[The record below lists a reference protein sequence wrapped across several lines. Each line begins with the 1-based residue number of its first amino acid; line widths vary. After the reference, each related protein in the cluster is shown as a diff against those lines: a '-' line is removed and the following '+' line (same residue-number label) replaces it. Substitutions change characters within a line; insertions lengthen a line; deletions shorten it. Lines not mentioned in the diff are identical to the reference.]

1 MGGIRTRVT
10 VTGIIRNEKG
20 EVLLCKMPKKRG
32 AYPGQWAIP
41 GGGIEE
47 GEKIRETLV
56 RELRE
61 EVGLEVAD
69 IDPFSFD
76 DDVREKINKDG
87 SKEKLY
93 LIHLVFDC
101 LAIGEE
107 VKINDEFEEYV
118 WVEPEKVGHL
128 DLNDATIKTFKKKG
142 WMKGK

>member
-1 MGGIRTRVT
+1 M
-10 VTGIIRNEKG
+10 TGIIRNEKG
-20 EVLLCKMPKKRG
+20 EILLCKMPINRG

-93 LIHLVFDC
+93 LIHLVFEC

-107 VKINDEFEEYV
+107 VKINDEFEEYA
-118 WVEPEKVGHL
+118 WVKPEKVIDY
-128 DLNDATIKTFKKKG
+128 DLNEATVKTFKIKG
-142 WMKGK
+142 WVKED